1 MYLIVGL
8 GNPDKKYN
16 NTYHNVGFNCL
27 DAIVNSLGVAF
38 NKGECRAV
46 TGHYRTGKDKVIFA
60 KPITYMN
67 LSGNAVIELVNKY
80 KIEQDKFIVIYD
92 DVDLPL
98 GKLRLRQV
106 GSAGTH
112 NGVKSIVSCLNTT
125 SFMRIRVGIGQNL
138 PIGYDLADYVLSNID
153 KDAADLLNKSI
164 REVVD
169 AVTDFINGVPFEAI
183 SLKYNSLTN
192 NQA

>member
-1 MYLIVGL
+1 MYLIIGL

-46 TGHYRTGKDKVIFA
+46 TAHHRTGKDKVIFA

-80 KIEQDKFIVIYD
+80 KIEQDKFIVVYD

-125 SFMRIRVGIGQNL
+125 SFMRIRIGIGQNL